1 MVEPLPC
8 LTCPACGAETVFALR
23 TADTRN
29 HCHCST
35 CGHVWRDE
43 YPDAPPPA
51 EVRIRRKRDRRQR
64 LNADSHQPHEAQ
76 P

>member
-1 MVEPLPC
+1 MEPLPC
-8 LTCPACGAETVFALR
+8 LTCPACGADTVFALR

-29 HCHCST
+29 HCHCT
-35 CGHVWRDE
+35 ACGHVWRDE
-43 YPDAPPPA
+43 HPDAPPPA

-64 LNADSHQPHEAQ
+64 LNATSQQSHQAQ

>member
-1 MVEPLPC
+1 MEPLAC
-8 LTCPACGAETVFALR
+8 LTCPACGADTVFALR

-43 YPDAPPPA
+43 YPAVTPSA
-51 EVRIRRKRDRRQR
+51 EVPIRRKRDRRQH
-64 LNADSHQPHEAQ
+64 LSAESHQPHKAQ